1 MKGRIYLLNPGAELA
16 PMTEEPYDSEA
27 ILQELLA
34 THPDLLAGEQID
46 SDNPR
51 RWLLVK
57 REMEVGGNEDAA
69 ARWSIDHLFLD
80 QDGIPTLVEV
90 KRSSDTRIRRE
101 VVGQLLDYAANAVAH
116 WPVEEIQAKF
126 ATLCQANGSDPDEL
140 LADLLEDQQD
150 PAELWQRVKTN
161 LQAGRVRLVFVADR
175 IPPEL
180 RRVVEFLNQQMDPA
194 EVLAVEVKQ
203 FVGEGVKTLVPRVIG
218 QTESA
223 RAKKAATRAPQRQ
236 EISEAEFLAEFD
248 GKRPPAEHAV
258 VRDLIAWAS
267 KANLRVGFTR
277 GNRGAEFGPC
287 VDRGERA
294 LRPIAIPTRGTV
306 TFPMRQ
312 LKGRSPFN
320 DPAKR
325 DQLQER
331 LQRLPD
337 LRTTEAGMEGYPQ
350 IPIES
355 LTDPKVMQDFVSTLD
370 WLVAELRAAGDEVA

>member
-1 MKGRIYLLNPGAELA
+1 MKGRIYLLNPDAELA

-46 SDNPR
+46 TDNPR

-80 QDGIPTLVEV
+80 QEAIPTLVEV

-126 ATLCQANGSDPDEL
+126 ETLYQANGSDPDEL
-140 LADLLEDQQD
+140 VADLLEDQQD
-150 PAELWQRVKTN
+150 PAEFWQRVKTN

-223 RAKKAATRAPQRQ
+223 LRKKKSTRAPKRAA
-236 EISEAEFLAEFD
+236 ITEAEFLAEFD
-248 GKRPPAEHAV
+248 GKRPHAEHAV
-258 VRDLIAWAS
+258 VRDLIAWAR
-267 KANLRVGFTR
+267 KANLRDGFTS
-277 GNRGAEFGPC
+277 GERGAEFGPL
-287 VDRGERA
+287 VDRGESA
-294 LRPIAIPTRGTV
+294 FRPITVPTRGTV

-312 LKGRSPFN
+312 LNQDFRFGSFDGTSLHPH
-320 DPAKR
+320 PAKR
-325 DQLQER
+325 NHFSTRKRRR
-331 LQRLPD
+331 LRPD
-337 LRTTEAGMEGYPQ
+337 RSSPLLAPHGG
-350 IPIES
+350 
-355 LTDPKVMQDFVSTLD
+355 
-370 WLVAELRAAGDEVA
+370 